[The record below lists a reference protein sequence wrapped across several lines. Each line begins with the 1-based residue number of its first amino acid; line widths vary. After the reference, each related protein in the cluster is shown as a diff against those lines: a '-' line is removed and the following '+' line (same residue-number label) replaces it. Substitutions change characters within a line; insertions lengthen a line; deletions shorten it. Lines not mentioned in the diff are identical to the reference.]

1 MRPSGPD
8 EARPAVPLSPV
19 RRRIVTAGL
28 LLGMALGALEAT
40 VVATA
45 MPTVIAR
52 LGGFA
57 HYSWVFSAYMLAST
71 ASVPVWGRLS
81 DLRGRRPLYL
91 IGLWIFLI
99 GSGLAGAAQSMLQL
113 VIFRAIQGLGA
124 GCIVPVSITIVGE
137 IYTLRERARMQAVFS
152 GMWGVASILGP
163 LAGGYM
169 TDALSWRWIFL
180 INVPFAFLAAIVV
193 GRTLPGGA
201 PAQHVEVDW
210 TGAAL
215 LTGSVTA
222 LLVGLSD
229 AVGTRWPW
237 FLVSIACLAGLVAA
251 YRRTA
256 HPILP
261 LVLLSHRLIALS
273 NVIVFLIGVAMFG
286 AIAFVPLFV
295 QGSMGLTA
303 TQAGQ
308 VLTPFFLGWVST
320 SIIGV
325 RLMLR
330 IGYRIT
336 TQAGAALVATAFVGL
351 TFAGAEPRWTTLMGI
366 MALLGCG
373 MGFSML
379 SLLLH
384 VQRSVP
390 RAELGLATSLNQFAR
405 SIGGAIGVAIMGAI
419 LVDGMAAH
427 GGLRAVESAG
437 ASTVTLDPAS
447 RAALAA
453 ALRRVFGT
461 GAVIS
466 AAGFL
471 FALALPAQEG
481 PGAVR
486 AGAGERMIAAEM
498 TTFEPDDEPVVVNEP
513 PDGTTR
519 V

>member
-1 MRPSGPD
+1 MSAPAPD
-8 EARPAVPLSPV
+8 ESSPSVPLSPL
-19 RRRIVTAGL
+19 RRQIVTGGL

-52 LGGFA
+52 LGGLA
-57 HYSWVFSAYMLAST
+57 HYSWVFSAYMLTST

-81 DLRGRRPLYL
+81 DLRGRRALYL

-99 GSGLAGAAQSMLQL
+99 GSALAGAAQSMLQL
-113 VIFRAIQGLGA
+113 VVFRAVQGLGA
-124 GCIVPVSITIVGE
+124 GCIVPVSVTIVGE

-163 LAGGYM
+163 LAGGYI
-169 TDALSWRWIFL
+169 TDAISWRWIFL
-180 INVPFAFLAAIVV
+180 INVPLALVAAIVV

-201 PAQHVEVDW
+201 PAQHAHVDW
-210 TGAAL
+210 RGAAL
-215 LTGSVTA
+215 LTGSVAA

-229 AVGTRWPW
+229 VVGVRWPW
-237 FLVSIACLAGLVAA
+237 FVLSAACVAGLITA

-261 LVLLSHRLIALS
+261 LALLSHRLIALS
-273 NVIVFLIGVAMFG
+273 NMIVFLIGVAMFG
-286 AIAFVPLFV
+286 AVAFVPLFV
-295 QGSMGLTA
+295 QGTMGLTA
-303 TQAGQ
+303 TEAGQ
-308 VLTPFFLGWVST
+308 ILTPLFLGWVST
-320 SIIGV
+320 SVIGV

-336 TQAGAALVATAFVGL
+336 TQIGAALVAIAFVFLGL
-351 TFAGAEPRWTTLMGI
+351 IGAEPRWGTLISI
-366 MALLGCG
+366 MALIGCG

-384 VQRSVP
+384 VQRSVS

-405 SIGGAIGVAIMGAI
+405 SIGGAIGVTIMGAI
-419 LVDGMAAH
+419 LAAGMATN
-427 GGLRAVESAG
+427 GGLGASEAAG
-437 ASTVTLDPAS
+437 ASAVSLDPAS
-447 RAALAA
+447 RAALGA
-453 ALRRVFGT
+453 ALRRVFAT

-471 FALALPAQEG
+471 VALALPAEEG
-481 PGAVR
+481 AGLVR
-486 AGAGERMIAAEM
+486 AGAGEQMLAAEM
-498 TTFEPDDEPVVVNEP
+498 TTLEPEDEPVALKE
-513 PDGTTR
+513 
-519 V
+519 